1 MTTTTTTKAKKA
13 TVTKTV
19 NKNVKVARFS
29 QVNQDGSIK
38 WNDEAQHMIDKITK
52 IAPRILSNEIDTDKE
67 IQGTQL
73 CYGYLLSELATLEA
87 QTTDKNG
94 KFTKAKR
101 ISNNIFNSLIVETFG
116 ETWAEKHKN
125 NLTAYRQ
132 VYEFTQAEDFNTW
145 TPTKGEGFYDQTNLS
160 AHYNNAPTKFFD
172 TYEIDVINI
181 QDQKTGQFP
190 SLKTLYSKYGF
201 KINKDGQPEKRVP
214 NTSANGANKRKEEKP
229 TSNKQKA
236 EITLQSV
243 KAFLKA
249 NDLQASNKMEAITLF
264 GNVIERLAQIEAK
277 NSK

>member
-132 VYEFTQAEDFNTW
+132 VYEFTQAEDFIL
-145 TPTKGEGFYDQTNLS
+145 KG
-160 AHYNNAPTKFFD
+160 
-172 TYEIDVINI
+172 
-181 QDQKTGQFP
+181 
-190 SLKTLYSKYGF
+190 
-201 KINKDGQPEKRVP
+201 
-214 NTSANGANKRKEEKP
+214 
-229 TSNKQKA
+229 
-236 EITLQSV
+236 
-243 KAFLKA
+243 
-249 NDLQASNKMEAITLF
+249 
-264 GNVIERLAQIEAK
+264 
-277 NSK
+277 